1 MPSPFSQTLK
11 FYRTHKPTALT
22 TPAQEE
28 VLGRELL
35 LEVLDEKVVMVEKLD
50 DRDDELLEEA
60 VTVM

>member
-1 MPSPFSQTLK
+1 M
-11 FYRTHKPTALT
+11 TA
-22 TPAQEE
+22 PAQEE

-50 DRDDELLEEA
+50 DRDNELLEEA